1 MGVPVEGWDKS
12 RIATK
17 YGLLQD
23 LQPRRGAQSQV
34 LPPGTTEDGMERQ
47 KYMYLAIIE
56 KQDRITADDLVG
68 TWLKVMT
75 NEKLEGM
82 KQMTEQFDRDLME
95 IARSRHSSRTA
106 AWRKGLRQFECTNT
120 LLSPNRCD

>member
-1 MGVPVEGWDKS
+1 M
-12 RIATK
+12 
-17 YGLLQD
+17 
-23 LQPRRGAQSQV
+23 
-34 LPPGTTEDGMERQ
+34 PPGTTEDGMERQ

-68 TWLKVMT
+68 TWLKVMN

-95 IARSRHSSRTA
+95 IAQSRHGSRAA
-106 AWRKGLRQFECTNT
+106 AWRKGLPPFECTDT
-120 LLSPNRCD
+120 LLSPNRPD